1 MASLDAQL
9 LKDLEDLSDEE
20 EEIQVVASE
29 QPKLIVQSK
38 LFDDQELLDLLES
51 LKEEKE
57 LNYEQAQI
65 SKFSRSHP
73 LFEMIKSVNHYLG
86 EIESEVAILH
96 KSLKDVYLAKLPELE
111 SIIYEPVLYAKVVT
125 QIGNSTNISE
135 VNFDGILNNQ
145 TLMNL
150 TVASSVT
157 TPKLLNEGDLATALD
172 LASQLM
178 RLSDSKIT
186 LLTGLQKRMRLV
198 CPNLAELLG
207 ITVASKLVA
216 AAGGVKELA
225 IMPPG
230 NIQVLGKQKKALQG
244 MSVSTLGIHF
254 GHLTEVEAVKQAPE
268 SYKKQ
273 IIRMFSSKTALAA
286 RVDNSHSNP
295 DGEQGK
301 KLLDQIVSRFDK
313 VIAPQEAPLKRPL
326 PKPDRKERVGRGG
339 RKFKNKKEQLQMTEY
354 RKMMNTTKFGPE
366 AEEEYRDT
374 GVGLGLLAMQGST
387 KLRAA
392 ANKKQKEREKKR
404 QEQKNKILTGEAKKT
419 DGMESSMV
427 FASQRGI
434 DLINPEQLKKEYQDM
449 KGYFSTTSGFSTVL
463 AQKKK

>member
-1 MASLDAQL
+1 
-9 LKDLEDLSDEE
+9 
-20 EEIQVVASE
+20 
-29 QPKLIVQSK
+29 
-38 LFDDQELLDLLES
+38 
-51 LKEEKE
+51 
-57 LNYEQAQI
+57 
-65 SKFSRSHP
+65 
-73 LFEMIKSVNHYLG
+73 
-86 EIESEVAILH
+86 
-96 KSLKDVYLAKLPELE
+96 
-111 SIIYEPVLYAKVVT
+111 
-125 QIGNSTNISE
+125 
-135 VNFDGILNNQ
+135 
-145 TLMNL
+145 
-150 TVASSVT
+150 
-157 TPKLLNEGDLATALD
+157 
-172 LASQLM
+172 
-178 RLSDSKIT
+178 
-186 LLTGLQKRMRLV
+186 
-198 CPNLAELLG
+198 
-207 ITVASKLVA
+207 
-216 AAGGVKELA
+216 
-225 IMPPG
+225 
-230 NIQVLGKQKKALQG
+230 

-392 ANKKQKEREKKR
+392 ANKK
-404 QEQKNKILTGEAKKT
+404 
-419 DGMESSMV
+419 
-427 FASQRGI
+427 
-434 DLINPEQLKKEYQDM
+434 
-449 KGYFSTTSGFSTVL
+449 
-463 AQKKK
+463 